1 MPAGWAKGVS
11 SEDVF
16 LSQIIVI
23 FFRGGCWYMIDMYVL
38 MAVVVQVKVVFW
50 VYRVIT
56 NPLSRDFPTTESMI
70 Q

>member
-1 MPAGWAKGVS
+1 
-11 SEDVF
+11 
-16 LSQIIVI
+16 
-23 FFRGGCWYMIDMYVL
+23 MIDMYVL